1 MVNRYKSITVC
12 FVEQLNRAPI
22 GWIVNRTIANL
33 PLYLVRRTPVSNQTD
48 RVGQPRTQVDW
59 ILKLF
64 FCKQLI
70 KWFFLFGTFSGND
83 VQAIYFLAPNPKR
96 RFACNPTSVKGN
108 CPWSTE
114 KVFAKSTNCQPRT
127 RGPWINLQICR
138 LFADLAWKCCLT
150 NRRTLEIT
158 PWRENHRVLLG
169 QLHSVVDSSLWSTTR
184 NNIWQWMICDKA
196 KIENENELLRG
207 AI

>member
-1 MVNRYKSITVC
+1 MVNRYTSITVC

-22 GWIVNRTIANL
+22 GWIVNRTRANL

-48 RVGQPRTQVDW
+48 IVGKPRTQVDW

-70 KWFFLFGTFSGND
+70 KWFFLFWTFSGND

-96 RFACNPTSVKGN
+96 RFACSPTSVKGN

-114 KVFAKSTNCQPRT
+114 NVFAKSANCPPRT

-150 NRRTLEIT
+150 NWRTLEIT
-158 PWRENHRVLLG
+158 PWRENHRVLPCPPGSIAFCCWL
-169 QLHSVVDSSLWSTTR
+169 QSQV
-184 NNIWQWMICDKA
+184 NNQK
-196 KIENENELLRG
+196 
-207 AI
+207 